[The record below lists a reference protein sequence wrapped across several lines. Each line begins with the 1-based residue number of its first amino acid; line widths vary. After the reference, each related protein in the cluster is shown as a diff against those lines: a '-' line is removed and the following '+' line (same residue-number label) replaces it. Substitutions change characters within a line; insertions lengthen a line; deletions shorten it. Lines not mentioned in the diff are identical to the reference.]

1 MQCSKRVGYL
11 AYPLLILGFCVASFS
26 QAQTSST
33 SPEQS
38 TATPA
43 TDDSQQQA
51 PPDSSSA
58 QPQTKYPDAQDR
70 ARLAREAQE
79 RVRARRAARTQAAIK
94 DTYSHKYDIYFG
106 YAYLRMRPGHN
117 LQHATEYGWNAG
129 FTDYLRPKLGVTVDL
144 RGYYTNAYVGN
155 NPYALFKPFISNY
168 AVLAGPQYY
177 LRQRKSYAV
186 SGQVLAGVTRNLF
199 YANSAKLSGTFVGLY
214 PNQTRFTAVAAVP
227 VDVNL
232 GPGLALRISPTY
244 NLTTWG
250 GDIQHNLGF
259 TTGLNYRFGRH

>member
-1 MQCSKRVGYL
+1 
-11 AYPLLILGFCVASFS
+11 
-26 QAQTSST
+26 
-33 SPEQS
+33 
-38 TATPA
+38 
-43 TDDSQQQA
+43 
-51 PPDSSSA
+51 
-58 QPQTKYPDAQDR
+58 
-70 ARLAREAQE
+70 
-79 RVRARRAARTQAAIK
+79 
-94 DTYSHKYDIYFG
+94 
-106 YAYLRMRPGHN
+106 
-117 LQHATEYGWNAG
+117 
-129 FTDYLRPKLGVTVDL
+129 
-144 RGYYTNAYVGN
+144 VGN

-227 VDVNL
+227 IDVNL